1 MNLSGE
7 EDSRVA
13 VIQARLERPDQR
25 QGCVNGG
32 ELKRQM
38 ILDMG
43 SEGEERTKDEFQ
55 IPE

>member
-1 MNLSGE
+1 
-7 EDSRVA
+7 V

-25 QGCVNGG
+25 QGRVNGE

-38 ILDMG
+38 ILDVG